1 MIIAI
6 PRETCPGESRV
17 SMIPALVL
25 PLIKAGHTVLVEE
38 GAGEAAGFTDR
49 EYQTAGARI
58 EPDRAAL
65 LKQADTVFM
74 VRGPGCV
81 GSTVCEDM
89 GMFHKGQVLIGFFNP
104 LMSTDTVRDLAQ
116 HGVTAFAMELIPR
129 ISRAQ
134 SMDALSSMTNLA
146 GYKAVLL
153 AANALPKIFPLM
165 MTAAG
170 SLAPAKVFVL
180 GAGVTGLQACAT
192 AKRLG
197 ALVSA
202 YDVRPVVREQV
213 ESVGAQF
220 VTFDLPS
227 QSAEDDRGY
236 AVAQSDEFL
245 RRQQAEMA
253 KVVAAS
259 DVVIA
264 TAGVPGK
271 RAPVLITESMVQGM
285 APRSVIVDVVADLG
299 GNCALTEPGRTVVKH
314 GVTIIGLENL
324 PSTLAHHASQLLAKN
339 ITALFDHLTD
349 MDGQLILNKN
359 EEITAETL
367 LCHDGLITSARVRV
381 AAGLTPLAK
390 E

>member
-1 MIIAI
+1 MKIAI

-17 SMIPALVL
+17 AMVPSLVP
-25 PLIKAGHTVLVEE
+25 PLIKAGHAVLVEA
-38 GAGEAAGFTDR
+38 GAGDAAGFPDH
-49 EYQTAGARI
+49 EFEAAGARI
-58 EPDRAAL
+58 EDDREVL
-65 LKQADTVFM
+65 FGQAEAVFM
-74 VRGPGCV
+74 VRGPGCE
-81 GSTVCEDM
+81 GSTVCDDM
-89 GMFHKGQVLIGFFNP
+89 GILRKGQLLIGFFNP
-104 LMSTDTVRDLAQ
+104 LMATDTVRDLAQ
-116 HGVTAFAMELIPR
+116 CGVTAFAMELIPR

-134 SMDALSSMTNLA
+134 SMDALSSMTNLS

-202 YDVRPVVREQV
+202 YDIRPVVRQQV

-227 QSAEDDRGY
+227 QSTEDDRGY
-236 AVAQSDEFL
+236 AVAQSEEFL

-253 KVVAAS
+253 KVVAAN

-271 RAPVLITESMVQGM
+271 RAPVLITEDMVRGM

-339 ITALFDHLTD
+339 ISTLFDHLTD
-349 MDGQLILNKN
+349 MDGQLMLNTN

-367 LCHDGLITSARVRV
+367 LCHDGVITSPRVRT
-381 AAGLTPLAK
+381 AAGLEPLAK